1 MNHLSVA
8 YACND
13 GYIPQTGISI
23 ISLLENN
30 REFENIT
37 IYLIS
42 KGVSE
47 NNKTQL
53 YEICCKYGRDFRVI
67 EFDQIAYDLNISQT
81 GRHIETIYAKIFF
94 SRIEAIDKIL
104 YIDSDTIIND
114 SLKGIWCENLDG
126 YYMGMIETYTGND
139 AKKAL
144 SLPYNSLFYNDG
156 VALVNVDFCRNNNLI
171 EKCISGIAEYN
182 GKPPV
187 LSEGLLNKVC
197 HGRIKS
203 ISPRYNM
210 MAGLYMY
217 LSLNPEYIKHKLSY
231 PLNDL
236 IESYNNPVIIHYL
249 SGFYNRPWTD
259 SCTHPL
265 KETFIKY
272 KLLSPWANVPL
283 THSPLPLKIKIL
295 GRLLK
300 TVGPNK
306 FEFICKLTKI
316 ITPNGQKKNS

>member
-1 MNHLSVA
+1 MNHLKVA

-13 GYIPQTGISI
+13 GYISQTGISI

-30 REFENIT
+30 RDFRKIT

-47 NNKTQL
+47 DNKRQL
-53 YEICCKYGRDFRVI
+53 SEMCLKYGRNFKVI
-67 EFDQIAYDLNISQT
+67 EFNEIAYDLNISQI

-94 SRIEAIDKIL
+94 SRITDIDKIL
-104 YIDSDTIIND
+104 YIDSDTIING
-114 SLKGIWCENLDG
+114 SLKDLWCENLDG
-126 YYMGMIETYTGND
+126 FYMGMVETYTGGD
-139 AKKAL
+139 AKE
-144 SLPYNSLFYNDG
+144 SLGLQKNSKFFNDG
-156 VALVNVDFCRNNNLI
+156 IAIVNVQYCREKKLI
-171 EKCISGIAEYN
+171 EKCIAEIAEYN
-182 GKPPV
+182 GNPPV

-217 LSLNPEYIKHKLSY
+217 LSLNPVYMKSKLSY
-231 PLNDL
+231 SLDDL
-236 IESYNNPVIIHYL
+236 IKSYNNPVIIHFL

-265 KETFIKY
+265 KELFIKY
-272 KLLSPWANVPL
+272 KLLSPWANMPL
-283 THSPLPLKIKIL
+283 THSPLPLRIRII

-300 TVGPNK
+300 AMGPHK
-306 FEFICKLTKI
+306 FEFIHKLTKI
-316 ITPNGQKKNS
+316 IKLNG